1 MADKKEGAAPE
12 AAYRKVDPANPE
24 SPVLPVN
31 PEEIASAEPREPEE
45 IEIEEGDTV
54 AAHESHTLMSSPSK
68 IAERLEQESG
78 EDGLPTD
85 VIARRQQEDSA
96 RLEAGRVSGTGR
108 FAGAGQY
115 QGGPVD
121 ADAVGR
127 AVSDALR
134 GATAEG
140 RADTRTA
147 KKAPADKEKASA

>member
-1 MADKKEGAAPE
+1 MADKAAAPE

-31 PEEIASAEPREPEE
+31 AEEAASAEPAEPEP

-68 IAERLEQESG
+68 IAERLELESG

-85 VIARRQQEDSA
+85 VIARNQQEASA
-96 RLEAGRVSGTGR
+96 KLEEGRISGTGR
-108 FAGAGQY
+108 LAGSGQY

-127 AVSDALR
+127 AVADSLR
-134 GATAEG
+134 GASAEG

-147 KKAPADKEKASA
+147 KKAPAEKEKASA